1 VVEIVTVRA
10 VESEGRIL
18 SEAGADAIGP
28 GAPAVEEMHDD
39 GEMRLAVRIRTPP
52 DHGASERSWPSCS
65 PSRSWCMPPAPTR
78 PPTSWSTSSC
88 RAPRP
93 MRDPVDDRRSR
104 IVILAA

>member
-1 VVEIVTVRA
+1 MVEIVTIRA

-52 DHGASERSWPSCS
+52 DHGGQREVLAKLLTESELVHAAGPDEAADVMVHLVLPRAEADAGPSG
-65 PSRSWCMPPAPTR
+65 
-78 PPTSWSTSSC
+78 
-88 RAPRP
+88 
-93 MRDPVDDRRSR
+93 
-104 IVILAA
+104 